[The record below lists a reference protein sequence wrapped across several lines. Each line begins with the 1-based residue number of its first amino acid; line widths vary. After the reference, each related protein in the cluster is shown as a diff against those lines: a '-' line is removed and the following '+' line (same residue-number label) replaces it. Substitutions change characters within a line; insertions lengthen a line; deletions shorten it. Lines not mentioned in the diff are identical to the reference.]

1 MKVIELL
8 SEHVEEELNDAET
21 YAKLALEY
29 KESDPELAQ
38 LFHKLSGEEM
48 THMDALHKSVISHID
63 AYKKLKGEPP
73 EGMKALYDF
82 VHKREIARAEKVANL
97 QGMFRK

>member
-8 SEHVEEELNDAET
+8 SEHIEDELNDACT

-29 KESDPELAQ
+29 KETDPEMAA
-38 LFHKLSGEEM
+38 LFNKLSQEEM
-48 THMDALHKSVISHID
+48 THMDVLHKSVVSHID

-73 EGMKALYDF
+73 EGMKALYNF
-82 VHKREIARAEKVANL
+82 MHKREIDRAEKITNL
-97 QGMFRK
+97 QNMFKR